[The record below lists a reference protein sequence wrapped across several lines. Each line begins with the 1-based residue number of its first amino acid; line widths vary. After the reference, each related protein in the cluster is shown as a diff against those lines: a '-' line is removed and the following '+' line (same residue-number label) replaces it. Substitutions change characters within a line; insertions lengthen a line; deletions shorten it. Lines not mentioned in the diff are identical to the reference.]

1 MLTQNLEREL
11 WNDLSEEQ
19 QQMVAG
25 GLESISK
32 NVNTY
37 YDPNAIK
44 FLNQACS
51 GPGGSVVN
59 TGIEQAELHTGSH
72 EKFRARFV

>member
-1 MLTQNLEREL
+1 MITQILESALLSNLS
-11 WNDLSEEQ
+11 DVQ
-19 QQMVAG
+19 QEMIVG

-44 FLNQACS
+44 FLNQAGS
-51 GPGGSVVN
+51 GPGGSFVN
-59 TGIEQAELHTGSH
+59 TGLEQAELHTGSN